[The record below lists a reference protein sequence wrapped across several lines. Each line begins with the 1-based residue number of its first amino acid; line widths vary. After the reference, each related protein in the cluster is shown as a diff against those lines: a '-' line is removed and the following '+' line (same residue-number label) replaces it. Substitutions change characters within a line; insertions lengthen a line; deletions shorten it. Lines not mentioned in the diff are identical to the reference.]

1 MPITP
6 PKEKSN
12 AQEEKSDDVKV
23 VTEEEYRE
31 RMKAEIRR
39 EVEQELRAS
48 PKGAD
53 TGGGKRKK
61 AEKKTDAG
69 RNRHQF
75 SLRFQPEMFAWL
87 TQAAENESRSITNL
101 ITTYLELVQHIPTWE
116 LRQLLDNE
124 SRKRRSKRNR

>member
-6 PKEKSN
+6 PKQKST
-12 AQEEKSDDVKV
+12 APEQKPEDVKV

-31 RMKAEIRR
+31 RMRDEIRK
-39 EVEQELRAS
+39 EVEEEVRAE
-48 PKGAD
+48 KGSR
-53 TGGGKRKK
+53 KRKK
-61 AEKKTDAG
+61 PEKQTDAG

-116 LRQLLDNE
+116 LRSLLDNE

>member
-6 PKEKSN
+6 PKDEPI
-12 AQEEKSDDVKV
+12 AQEKKPEDVKV
-23 VTEEEYRE
+23 ISEEEYRARMRDE
-31 RMKAEIRR
+31 IRKEVEDEMKAER
-39 EVEQELRAS
+39 VTS
-48 PKGAD
+48 
-53 TGGGKRKK
+53 KRKK
-61 AEKKTDAG
+61 GEKQTDAG

-75 SLRFQPEMFAWL
+75 SLRFQPDMFAWL

-116 LRQLLDNE
+116 LRTVLDNE